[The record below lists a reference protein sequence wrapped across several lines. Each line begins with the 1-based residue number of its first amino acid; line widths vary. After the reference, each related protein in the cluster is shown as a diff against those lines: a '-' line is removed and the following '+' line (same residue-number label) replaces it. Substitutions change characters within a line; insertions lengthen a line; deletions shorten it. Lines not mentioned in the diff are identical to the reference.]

1 MIYNTTTLP
10 RLFIDVNDDLSVSV
24 RFVWKCDVCG
34 FAPHPCATK
43 QTATGINKEV
53 KCILGVV
60 VPAKYRIARCVF
72 CTESVEQGRMI
83 ARANDAWMHV
93 DCAIQVLHPS
103 PPTPE
108 EYIKI
113 IPTVTNDP
121 VFVDTLTKIFSQSG
135 HILISAK
142 PGVGKTTIFVML
154 SKIVGP
160 LNVMMAVFSRLNADD
175 AQTKGILMANT
186 YHSLCISALVRM
198 LRAANRLVVTGDG
211 HDAGL
216 AILSSEAISSA
227 LIQQIHPSET
237 STKHSVMHDMYLDL
251 VSKAVNL
258 AMQSGFGVDENIC
271 PGAKQIDDITAW
283 AQLLDS
289 FYLTEELME
298 KWDDMELGDC
308 KSEELVSLLT
318 KWWETRETEEP
329 FEVNTAIVQYA
340 IELSRR
346 VFHGIYSIFWEGKF
360 EGADNIMYFITDS
373 ADFRCGMAEKV
384 HLEIM
389 TTTFTLAVYLVVSA
403 LRICLPSELQRSSRT
418 CNLLI

>member
-10 RLFIDVNDDLSVSV
+10 RLFIDVNADLSVSV

-160 LNVMMAVFSRLNADD
+160 LNVMMAVFSRQNADD
-175 AQTKGILMANT
+175 AQAKGILMANT
-186 YHSLCISALVRM
+186 YHSLFSALVRM

-258 AMQSGFGVDENIC
+258 AMQSGFSVDENIC

-318 KWWETRETEEP
+318 KWWETRETE
-329 FEVNTAIVQYA
+329 
-340 IELSRR
+340 
-346 VFHGIYSIFWEGKF
+346 F

-403 LRICLPSELQRSSRT
+403 LGAAHLEGGGS
-418 CNLLI
+418 